1 MISTAE
7 ESDGQSVEDRAPTVT
22 DSVEKRV
29 GFRTVEWTANGV
41 YLSEERVTL
50 RGFAHHNSIGG
61 RSRCARARQPS
72 SAQASL
78 AALGA
83 NIWRQSHNPSRMHLC
98 SLLDLLGVLGR
109 ERRLW
114 RQV

>member
-7 ESDGQSVEDRAPTVT
+7 ESDGLSVEDRAPTVT

-41 YLSEERVTL
+41 HLNSERVTL

-61 RSRCARARQPS
+61 LGVAVRLERRCAA
-72 SAQASL
+72 
-78 AALGA
+78 
-83 NIWRQSHNPSRMHLC
+83 
-98 SLLDLLGVLGR
+98 
-109 ERRLW
+109 
-114 RQV
+114 